1 MPPAGPMMPPP
12 AAGPTVPIPSVGPT
26 VPIPS
31 VGPTVPMPAPG
42 PMLTAPGPGAGMPMA
57 GPPPPAA
64 AARGMPVEEMVV
76 QVRVEGNR
84 TITLDKILQK
94 IRTRAGRPY
103 LEEQVQQDVR
113 DLYKLGVFAGV
124 RTFNQRVQG
133 GVIVIFQ
140 VAERPLLQEVIIV
153 GNDTFLTSV
162 LKKEAELKVG
172 DAADPFAVTNGRQK
186 IIDYYQKKGY
196 SKVRVTILEGDKT
209 GDLRAIFLVN
219 EGPRQRIFWV
229 NFVGNEFVSSAR
241 LRKIIESHPPYLYLF
256 SGEVD
261 RKQID
266 EDVSKLTA
274 YYRAFGFYYAR
285 VGRELEFNEKQNW
298 LTITFVINEG
308 PRYSVR
314 NVSFLGNKKV
324 DTRRL
329 TEKLKLLSGMPFDQN
344 QQNLDLQKLKDEY
357 GGNGYVFAK
366 IEADNRL
373 LEEPGKLDIVYN
385 IEEGSRYRVGRINI
399 EIKGENPHTKITT
412 VLDRLSFKP
421 GDIVDI
427 REFQN
432 SERRLKAAQLYKVEP
447 QKGVEPKI
455 AYSPPDSEDKDTAIA
470 GQRRTSYYR
479 VPGGEAPLPPGEGYL
494 DVDVAAGEPKADE
507 QPQNAP
513 YPRAAYPQPTFQ
525 GQTFQPAPYAT
536 QVSAG
541 QAYPPPQA
549 PQTFARVVPAAGQVS
564 NLSPQAP
571 QPPVYPN
578 PVPQSPLYANQ
589 PAPRPAVI
597 QTRYE
602 PSDGWT
608 QPQPQPQGQSWPPAG
623 NGNNGYYAAQPA
635 QAYPAPQQPPA
646 GTTMYY
652 NPPPAAPYV
661 AAPAGS
667 PSGYP
672 SGPAYGAAPNYGA
685 PAGAG
690 PAYPYPSSPTT
701 SSRVWCGRSQRR
713 FGPLHAPRSGGRP
726 ARSRGGRRRRPVQQS

>member
-1 MPPAGPMMPPP
+1 
-12 AAGPTVPIPSVGPT
+12 
-26 VPIPS
+26 
-31 VGPTVPMPAPG
+31 
-42 PMLTAPGPGAGMPMA
+42 MLTAPGPGAGMPMA

-133 GVIVIFQ
+133 GVVVIFQ

-219 EGPRQRIFWV
+219 EGPRQRIFWI

-314 NVSFLGNKKV
+314 DVSF
-324 DTRRL
+324 
-329 TEKLKLLSGMPFDQN
+329 
-344 QQNLDLQKLKDEY
+344 
-357 GGNGYVFAK
+357 
-366 IEADNRL
+366 
-373 LEEPGKLDIVYN
+373 PG
-385 IEEGSRYRVGRINI
+385 
-399 EIKGENPHTKITT
+399 
-412 VLDRLSFKP
+412 
-421 GDIVDI
+421 
-427 REFQN
+427 
-432 SERRLKAAQLYKVEP
+432 
-447 QKGVEPKI
+447 
-455 AYSPPDSEDKDTAIA
+455 
-470 GQRRTSYYR
+470 
-479 VPGGEAPLPPGEGYL
+479 
-494 DVDVAAGEPKADE
+494 
-507 QPQNAP
+507 
-513 YPRAAYPQPTFQ
+513 
-525 GQTFQPAPYAT
+525 
-536 QVSAG
+536 
-541 QAYPPPQA
+541 
-549 PQTFARVVPAAGQVS
+549 
-564 NLSPQAP
+564 
-571 QPPVYPN
+571 
-578 PVPQSPLYANQ
+578 
-589 PAPRPAVI
+589 
-597 QTRYE
+597 
-602 PSDGWT
+602 
-608 QPQPQPQGQSWPPAG
+608 
-623 NGNNGYYAAQPA
+623 
-635 QAYPAPQQPPA
+635 
-646 GTTMYY
+646 
-652 NPPPAAPYV
+652 
-661 AAPAGS
+661 
-667 PSGYP
+667 
-672 SGPAYGAAPNYGA
+672 
-685 PAGAG
+685 
-690 PAYPYPSSPTT
+690 
-701 SSRVWCGRSQRR
+701 
-713 FGPLHAPRSGGRP
+713 
-726 ARSRGGRRRRPVQQS
+726 